1 MRTAGNQV
9 TVEQCAACFMEKRWR
24 RFSISELG
32 LEDERLELNGQ
43 GWKDILG
50 VWLST
55 PVFLGFPGGSAGK
68 ESAHNAGNL
77 RSVPGLGRSPGEGKG
92 YLPTPVF

>member
-24 RFSISELG
+24 RFSVSELG

-50 VWLST
+50 ETGNRNEVRSGSS
-55 PVFLGFPGGSAGK
+55 PV
-68 ESAHNAGNL
+68 
-77 RSVPGLGRSPGEGKG
+77 RTV
-92 YLPTPVF
+92 